1 MGSGAFFGMTEGKL
15 SGPPPLLAPVHE
27 RMEKRTQPCSLGLP
41 LLYHVLG
48 LGLGLLVLIPLY
60 CSSFRDPTISRAIMS
75 VYSVV
80 TLDLGRFDRFDEP
93 RDVNRGVNGKVRK
106 RKRRRWRRNRIR
118 VTRRILQNSLVF
130 QNETYE
136 RRTLRRVTSPSL
148 FVCTRSRARAPPFL
162 DVATSHRY
170 IYRCKWASSHE
181 QTVSLTDRFVE
192 PTSFHNLP
200 LTRSTLVDRDAC
212 ELFSFD
218 TCAPLDK
225 RRKDETASGTRRT
238 ARETGSD
245 AMDWAGM

>member
-60 CSSFRDPTISRAIMS
+60 CSSFRDLTISRAIMS

-148 FVCTRSRARAPPFL
+148 FVCYSIARARASL
-162 DVATSHRY
+162 SRRRDVAPVHLPVQVGLIARTNGIVNRPFRRADVISQLTPYTFDSRRSRRVRVIFFRY
-170 IYRCKWASSHE
+170 MCS
-181 QTVSLTDRFVE
+181 V
-192 PTSFHNLP
+192 
-200 LTRSTLVDRDAC
+200 
-212 ELFSFD
+212 
-218 TCAPLDK
+218 
-225 RRKDETASGTRRT
+225 G
-238 ARETGSD
+238 
-245 AMDWAGM
+245 